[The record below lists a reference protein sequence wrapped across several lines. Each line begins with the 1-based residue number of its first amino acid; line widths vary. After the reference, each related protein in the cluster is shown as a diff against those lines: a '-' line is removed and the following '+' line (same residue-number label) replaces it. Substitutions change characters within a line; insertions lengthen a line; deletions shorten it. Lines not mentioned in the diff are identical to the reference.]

1 MGCEDCHSCDN
12 HIIDDEPKYTQDLA
26 YKIKDACES
35 NGCSPEEHAVVLAMA
50 MQEGAAEEAD
60 PEKGTEGPQSN
71 WSPFNMNMHQLN
83 KLGCDDSC
91 AMSLGQHSY
100 DYDIDKAVL
109 YVLKGL
115 RGGTGIGSTCDF
127 LNFHRGGSSGWEDCR
142 GEPCSCDCQYDCKTY
157 KDAQADSTRTILA
170 DTSLLTSGKRVCQEV
185 GHE

>member
-1 MGCEDCHSCDN
+1 MGCGDCHSCG
-12 HIIDDEPKYTQDLA
+12 IIDDDPGFSQDLA
-26 YKIKDACES
+26 DKIKDACES
-35 NGCSPEEHAVVLAMA
+35 QGCSTEEHAVVLAMA
-50 MQEGAAEEAD
+50 MQEGAAFEAD
-60 PEKGTEGPQSN
+60 TDKGTEGPESN
-71 WSPFNMNMHQLN
+71 WSPFNMNMDQLN
-83 KLGCDDSC
+83 RLGCDSSC
-91 AMSLGQHSY
+91 ATSLGQYSG
-100 DYDIDKAVL
+100 DYDVDKAVL

-115 RGGTGIGSTCDF
+115 RGGTDIGSTCDF